1 MNKIQPN
8 RELCAYC
15 QSPKTTDDH
24 IPPRNIFSGDRT
36 NLITVPSCDEHN
48 AKRSHLDER
57 FRNYVAMRVGGNTP
71 TTKTL
76 WGKMVRGIQKNKKFQ
91 EKFRRNSLWRPEL
104 NAFEV
109 EIESDAF
116 KPMIEWITRGLYWHV
131 YQGESLPLNIDMEIS
146 EMRIGEWMRKFTS
159 DMARAAIGGD
169 QFYYACKRMD
179 EHPTVSIWL
188 YAFHRRL
195 ITIAMTDTVLSD
207 KIVAEYNTQNSH

>member
-57 FRNYVAMRVGGNTP
+57 FRNYVAMRVGGDTP

-116 KPMIEWITRGLYWHV
+116 KPGFVNTNTGYFGLRV
-131 YQGESLPLNIDMEIS
+131 
-146 EMRIGEWMRKFTS
+146 
-159 DMARAAIGGD
+159 RAALRQGHLRQWIKHSTLYCGHEGSTTV
-169 QFYYACKRMD
+169 ALKANPN
-179 EHPTVSIWL
+179 PTRAKFDL
-188 YAFHRRL
+188 KAAL
-195 ITIAMTDTVLSD
+195 NEAPATT
-207 KIVAEYNTQNSH
+207 